1 MKKLLLITAT
11 FIFTALSLQAQR
23 GYSEFEN
30 EEGMKVMYRWH
41 RLSVF
46 NKDSDAVLNLRVTN
60 ERETAVKWTF
70 TVGFYEGQQLVYES
84 EENTLC
90 FRAGQSRRGGPAGLR
105 FSLEGMKMEDVE
117 KEAFSWDFG
126 IFDVDEVD
134 DCN

>member
-1 MKKLLLITAT
+1 MKKLILIIAT
-11 FIFTALSLQAQR
+11 FVFTALSLQAQR

-41 RLSVF
+41 RMSIF
-46 NKDSDAVLNLRVTN
+46 SKDSDAVLNLRVTN

-70 TVGFYEGQQLVYES
+70 TVGFYDDQQLVYES
-84 EENTLC
+84 DENTLC
-90 FRAGQSRRGGPAGLR
+90 FKPGQSRRGGPAGLR
-105 FSLEGMKMEDVE
+105 FTKEGMKLEDAE
-117 KEAFSWDFG
+117 KDSFSWDFG